1 MCHLSVPV
9 VTAHAAFGATTL
21 VLMLLAAIRSSRPLA
36 ALRETWSSSR
46 RMRCT
51 GWRTASASSPCGD
64 VRRARHASRSRSG
77 AYNAPPRNRR
87 PTKAPGPGNTI
98 NIHPQTN
105 RTYVLRGMVLHACNR
120 HMFGKHR
127 KGITHYC
134 WLCWRRD
141 GHSPGKHQ
149 LTATTRPYRW
159 CRCPVGGA
167 IESLTCVYRSSISLH
182 SWSWSRQPSCGASRT
197 TSRAR
202 TWTSTSSP
210 TPSTTTACSGVSEA
224 LARACRA
231 TQRARGT
238 VQSAV
243 AAMSRS
249 CRWSPGRANSAAP
262 VSVRYS
268 PVRSLNVPPASWT
281 MGISGAMSQGPAPRR
296 RKASS

>member
-159 CRCPVGGA
+159 YRCPIGGA

-182 SWSWSRQPSCGASRT
+182 SWSWSRQPICGASRT
-197 TSRAR
+197 TLRD
-202 TWTSTSSP
+202 
-210 TPSTTTACSGVSEA
+210 TP
-224 LARACRA
+224 
-231 TQRARGT
+231 